1 MRYTP
6 MILAGALSLAA
17 QPLLAKVSP
26 EEAAKLGKEL
36 TPIGAERAGNADGTI
51 PEWTGGLPALDID
64 EPTHWEDPFPDD
76 KVLFTITKDNVD
88 QYKDKLTVGHLA
100 LFNAYGDTYK
110 MNVYKTRRSSGFPE
124 EYYEYTKKNAT
135 NASLEGTDL
144 LLGAE
149 VGFPFPIPKNGAE
162 VIWNHR
168 LKYRGKA
175 IQRFNNQFIVLP
187 DGSYTQSTLRED
199 VLFPYANLS
208 GDHTVI
214 DDKDDVTIYY
224 VAEILSPPRNAGLF
238 LMAWEHVDYRSAWL
252 YPPALRRVRR
262 APSVAYDN
270 PYEGTDGN
278 QFYDQVDMYNGA
290 LDRFTWKLIGKKE
303 MYIPVN
309 SFRMNEAGVKYDDV
323 IGKSHIN
330 QDLPRY
336 ELRRVWV
343 VESDLKEGTTHKF
356 GKRRFYLDEDTWNV
370 VAVDCYDTRGNLW
383 KVQEGHLIV
392 ERNLPASTTVPEI
405 IYDLQARSYFAT
417 ALRSEDEPNNPFV
430 DYDTRFFD
438 PRELK
443 RRATR

>member
-1 MRYTP
+1 MRTTP
-6 MILAGALSLAA
+6 FLLAGALSVAA
-17 QPLLAKVSP
+17 FPVLAKVSA
-26 EEAAKLGKEL
+26 EEAAKLGAEL
-36 TPIGAERAGNADGTI
+36 TPIGAEKAGNADGTI
-51 PEWTGGLPALDID
+51 PAWDGGLPKLDIS
-64 EPTHWEDPFPDD
+64 EPTHWDDPFADD
-76 KVLFTITKDNVD
+76 EIKFTITKDNID

-110 MNVYKTRRSSGFPE
+110 MNVYPTRRSSGFPE

-175 IQRFNNQFIVLP
+175 QQRFNNQFIVLP

-199 VLFPYANLS
+199 VLFPYANLTE
-208 GDHTVI
+208 DHVAI
-214 DDKDDVTIYY
+214 NDKDDITIYY

-309 SFRMNEAGVKYDDV
+309 SFAMNKSDVKYDDV

-343 VESDLKEGTTHKF
+343 VEADLKDGTTHKF
-356 GKRRFYLDEDTWNV
+356 GKRRFYVDEDSWNI

-392 ERNLPASTTVPEI
+392 ERGLPASTTVPEI

-417 ALRSEDEPNNPFV
+417 ALRSEDEANNQFV